1 MGRKSTAR
9 DRILSAAS
17 LLFHERG
24 YHPVGVAELCSAASV
39 NKGSF
44 YYFFPSKRK
53 LLLEVLS
60 QSWDE
65 TGILE
70 SWEDHVPPSP
80 TAELRRYFRELFA
93 CHYANWETTGYV
105 NGSFLGNLAAE
116 LSSTDKE
123 AVTAVKSLLARQQNA
138 FTTVIDAGCGQGE
151 LSTPDSTK
159 AATTLVACI
168 HGLLMLAKIQNN
180 LSILPTNE
188 SSLLRLAGKT

>member
-1 MGRKSTAR
+1 MGRTSTAR
-9 DRILSAAS
+9 DRILSSAS

-24 YHPVGVAELCSAASV
+24 YHPVGVAELCSVASV

-44 YYFFPSKRK
+44 YYFFPSKHE

-70 SWEDHVPPSP
+70 SWEDQVPPSP
-80 TAELRRYFRELFA
+80 TGELRRYFRELFA
-93 CHYANWETTGYV
+93 CHYASWEATGHV
-105 NGSFLGNLAAE
+105 NGSLLGNLAAE

-123 AVTAVKSLLARQQNA
+123 AVAVVKSLIMRQQNA
-138 FTTVIDAGCGQGE
+138 FQSVIEAGCNLKE

-168 HGLLMLAKIQNN
+168 HGLLMLAKIHNN

-188 SSLLRLAGKT
+188 SHLLRLAGKL